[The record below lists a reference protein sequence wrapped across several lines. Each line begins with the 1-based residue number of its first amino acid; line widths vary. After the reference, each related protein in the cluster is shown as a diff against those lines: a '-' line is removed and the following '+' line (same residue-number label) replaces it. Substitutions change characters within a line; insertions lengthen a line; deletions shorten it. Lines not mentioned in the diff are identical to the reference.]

1 VGEDLISG
9 LGDDVLVRVIQLLPD
24 ARDAGRTGALSR
36 RWHGLWTRVPALR
49 FASTFGRPSGDDDVR
64 WYTAFVDAAL
74 ALRAAE
80 TAEHAIEHLGISF
93 SVNKDDDATRG
104 LSRATSLIR
113 DARRWSRYAARHA
126 VKSFVLELPLLLT
139 FGCRYVWQ
147 CKEKMK
153 KRLVLW

>member
-9 LGDDVLVRVIQLLPD
+9 LGDDVLVRVIQLLP
-24 ARDAGRTGALSR
+24 DAGRTGALSR

-49 FASTFGRPSGDDDVR
+49 FASTFGRPGGDDDVR